1 MENKKGVK
9 IIVDKNKVNSKNV
22 NKLIKLSL
30 EYIDKLNEAE
40 SVRPEKIKF
49 AKAGKYEKASIE
61 RAKELKSLSEANS
74 IFKKM
79 KKVSKSIKEK
89 GGMLWSLK

>member
-40 SVRPEKIKF
+40 SVRPAKIKF
-49 AKAGKYEKASIE
+49 ATSGKYEKASIE
-61 RAKELKSLSEANS
+61 RAKELKSLSEANE

-79 KKVSKSIKEK
+79 NKVRKLIKEK
-89 GGMLWSLK
+89 GGILWNLK

>member
-1 MENKKGVK
+1 MDKRGIK
-9 IIVDKNKVNSKNV
+9 IITDKNKVDSKNV

-30 EYIDKLNEAE
+30 EYIDKLNEAD
-40 SVRPEKIKF
+40 SVRPAKIKF

-61 RAKELKSLSEANS
+61 RAKELKSLSEANA

-79 KKVSKSIKEK
+79 NKVRKLIKEK
-89 GGMLWSLK
+89 GGILWNLK

>member
-22 NKLIKLSL
+22 NKLINLSL
-30 EYIDKLNEAE
+30 EYIDKLTEAE
-40 SVRPEKIKF
+40 SVRPAKIKF

-61 RAKELKSLSEANS
+61 RAKELKSLKEADS

-89 GGMLWSLK
+89 GGNYGI

>member
-1 MENKKGVK
+1 MAKKSIDIVVDNNK
-9 IIVDKNKVNSKNV
+9 IQSKSV

-40 SVRPEKIKF
+40 SVRPAKIKF
-49 AKAGKYEKASIE
+49 AKAAKYEKAAIE
-61 RAKELKSLSEANS
+61 RAKELKSLGEANS

-79 KKVSKSIKEK
+79 KKIRKQITYK
-89 GGMLWSLK
+89 